1 MGQKLRAVPADQL
14 LLIVG
19 LVLVLLALLMLRERR
34 RKRLPNVK
42 LPPQTWSQR
51 LSRGLIYSLR
61 LLLFAVGV
69 FILIGGVVLVYVDYQ
84 TVTTEIAPAGH
95 PVERPADMTLPVE
108 EVYFTGGDNLTMA
121 GWFLPSQNGA
131 TIILLHGYG
140 GDRTGMLWHAQTLYE
155 AGFGVLA
162 YDERASGESEGDYRS
177 FGWEDA
183 ADVAGAIAFLHGRS
197 PDNNHPIGIAG
208 CSIGGQIAL
217 QGAAYYPEIGAVWA
231 DGPAVIL
238 AKDNPPPQ
246 NWAEV
251 LLVISG
257 YIVDWM
263 YAQRLGV
270 TPPPAMIDII
280 GDISPRP
287 IMLVGGGQPHPF
299 FGSEEPR
306 INFYAEQ
313 AGDTAV
319 TWTIEEAYHC
329 DGPAWQPDA
338 YAERMVTFFETALL
352 KSEG

>member
-1 MGQKLRAVPADQL
+1 MWQKLAAVPADQL

-19 LVLVLLALLMLRERR
+19 LVLALLALLMLRERR
-34 RKRLPNVK
+34 RKQILKVK
-42 LPPQTWSQR
+42 LPPQTWPQG

-61 LLLFAVGV
+61 LLLFAVGA

-84 TVTTEIAPAGH
+84 TVTIEIAPARR
-95 PVERPADMTLPVE
+95 PVKRPADMTLPVE
-108 EVYFTGGDNLTMA
+108 EVRFTGGDGLTMA

-140 GDRTGMLWHAQTLYE
+140 GDRRGMLWHAEKLYE

-197 PDNNHPIGIAG
+197 PDDSHPIGIAG

-217 QGAAYYPEIGAVWA
+217 QGAATYPEIGAVWA
-231 DGPAVIL
+231 DGPAVISS
-238 AKDNPPPQ
+238 KDNPPPQ

-263 YAQRLGV
+263 YAQRLDV

-280 GDISPRP
+280 GDIAPRP

-319 TWTIEEAYHC
+319 TWIIEEAYHC

-338 YAERMVTFFETALL
+338 YARRMVDFFETALL
-352 KSEG
+352 D

>member
-1 MGQKLRAVPADQL
+1 MWQKLRAVPTDQL

-19 LVLVLLALLMLRERR
+19 LVLVLLALLVQYERR
-34 RKRLPNVK
+34 RKRLPTVK
-42 LPPQTWSQR
+42 SLPQTWPQR
-51 LSRGLIYSLR
+51 LWRGLLYALR
-61 LLLFAVGV
+61 LLAFAVV
-69 FILIGGVVLVYVDYQ
+69 SFILVGGVVMVYVDYQ
-84 TVTTEIAPAGH
+84 TVTTEIAPAHH
-95 PVERPADMTLPVE
+95 PVVRPADMTLPVE
-108 EVYFTGGDNLTMA
+108 DVHFTGGDGLTMA
-121 GWFLPSQNGA
+121 SWYLPPQNGA

-140 GDRTGMLWHAQTLYE
+140 GDRAGMLWHVQTLYE

-183 ADVAGAIAFLHGRS
+183 ADVGGAIAFVHGRS
-197 PDNNHPIGIAG
+197 HDNNHPIGIAG

-231 DGPAVIL
+231 DGPSVIL

-263 YAQRLGV
+263 YEQRLDV
-270 TPPPAMIDII
+270 TPPPAMTDII
-280 GDISPRP
+280 GDIAPRP
-287 IMLVGGGQPHPF
+287 IMLVGGGQPHPV
-299 FGSEEPR
+299 FGTSEKPR
-306 INFYAEQ
+306 INYYAER

-329 DGPAWQPDA
+329 DGPARQPDA
-338 YAERMVTFFETALL
+338 YARRMVDFFETTLL
-352 KSEG
+352 N